1 MALMLPSD
9 ATAFHTDGEAS
20 CYRFLAQVAKPDD
33 RYTVWYV
40 PQVDGVE
47 PDFILFSPD
56 LGLLVLEVKDWY
68 LEQIEAADADSF
80 RVRDGRQ
87 VEARRNPLRQAREYT
102 HHVLDRLR
110 HDGRLMWHD
119 GPHANHAKV
128 PIGAGVVLPNINKYE
143 YARNG
148 LDQVI
153 GTDSIF
159 FWDDLHPQSDLCA
172 DRSGTLFR
180 VELERRFPPR
190 FACRLSGSEVDHLR
204 QLLFPAV
211 RLPLPRRDG
220 QRPDVV
226 QQERLRLL
234 DHHQEALAYKWG
246 PGHRILM
253 GPPGSGKT
261 LVLVYRAALFV
272 RYEPRVRPIL
282 FLCYNIML
290 VDYIKRLLIA
300 QGVPLGPGQVEV
312 MHLFE
317 LCAQL
322 IGDPVEYEQQGADY
336 YDTVVELALAQLAT
350 VGSRYEAVLVDEAQD
365 FSDDMLR
372 LAVGCLNPSS
382 GRLALALD
390 DRQTVYARTRSWQAV
405 GINARGRTATLSRVY
420 RNSAAI
426 SALAVACRDFGSDPG
441 PERAGTPQLDLF
453 ATGASDGPRPV
464 LHACASAEE
473 LLAWV
478 ADQVRDRVAPRG
490 DYPASEVAI
499 LYASRGA
506 EPQVGL
512 VLPERLQ
519 AALEARSVMSRW
531 ATQDY
536 HAKRSYDITTDRVT
550 LSTIHSAKG
559 LDWACVI
566 VVGLDSLEA
575 DGRWTEAQVRSLAY
589 VGMTRA
595 RHELLIPYRH
605 RTPVIERALAALA
618 ALPSPPPSPPPP
630 SPPPPP
636 TTAAN

>member
-1 MALMLPSD
+1 MAQMLPSD
-9 ATAFHTDGEAS
+9 ATTFHTDGEAS

-40 PQVDGVE
+40 PEVDGVE

-68 LEQIEAADADSF
+68 LEQIDAADPERF
-80 RVRDGRQ
+80 HVREGRQ

-110 HDGRLMWHD
+110 DDGRLMWHD

-143 YARNG
+143 YTQHG

-153 GTDSIF
+153 HTDSIF

-172 DRSGTLFR
+172 DRSGGRFR
-180 VELERRFPPR
+180 AELERRFPPR
-190 FACRLSGSEVDHLR
+190 FACRLSGAEIDHLR

-211 RLPLPRRDG
+211 RLPLPRRQG

-234 DHHQEALAYKWG
+234 DHHQEALAYRWG
-246 PGHRILM
+246 PGHHILT

-261 LVLVYRAALFV
+261 LVLVYRAVLFM

-282 FLCYNIML
+282 FVCYNIML

-317 LCAQL
+317 LCAQV
-322 IGDPVEYEQQGADY
+322 IGDRVEYERRDPGY
-336 YDTVVELALAQLAT
+336 YDLAVELALAQLPT
-350 VGSRYEAVLVDEAQD
+350 VGPRYEAVLIDEAQD

-372 LAVGCLNPSS
+372 LAVGCLQPAS

-405 GINARGRTATLSRVY
+405 GINARGRTQTLSRVY
-420 RNSAAI
+420 RNSAPIA
-426 SALAVACRDFGSDPG
+426 ALALACRDAGPDPVATTG
-441 PERAGTPQLDLF
+441 GASQLDLF
-453 ATGASDGPRPV
+453 AGAGASDGPLPL
-464 LHACASAEE
+464 LHACASQEE
-473 LLAWV
+473 LVAWV

-490 DYPASEVAI
+490 DYPASELAI

-506 EPQVGL
+506 EGQPGL

-519 AALEARSVMSRW
+519 AALEVRSVMSRW

-536 HAKRSYDITTDRVT
+536 HAKRSYDITADRVT

-566 VVGLDSLEA
+566 LVGLDRLEA
-575 DGRWTEAQVRSLAY
+575 DERWTEAQVRSLAY

-595 RHELLIPYRH
+595 RHELLIPYQH
-605 RTPVIERALAALA
+605 RAPVIERALAALA
-618 ALPSPPPSPPPP
+618 TGAASPPPP
-630 SPPPPP
+630 
-636 TTAAN
+636 AAGMAPS